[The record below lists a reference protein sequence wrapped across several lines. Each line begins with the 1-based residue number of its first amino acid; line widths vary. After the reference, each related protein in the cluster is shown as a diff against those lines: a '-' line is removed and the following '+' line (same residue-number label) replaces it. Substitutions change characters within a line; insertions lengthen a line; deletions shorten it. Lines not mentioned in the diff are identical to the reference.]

1 MCYFITYFL
10 AIFLVFSDTFLIV
23 SFPFLIT
30 KFLHASLISLI
41 SRQLQETVI
50 VIEQPGQPGNL
61 FLLLALILRTPSVPK
76 GGSFLVPPFP
86 ITPHGTCSC
95 SGRELWA
102 ECAERVSECR
112 SKGSARLGLWNTE
125 TMGHLV
131 PLPVTGLMEP
141 ECLERP
147 AFGELP
153 DYSAF
158 DKSAMASIQKW
169 SHSVVSDSLRPHGR

>member
-61 FLLLALILRTPSVPK
+61 FLLLVLILRTPSVPK
-76 GGSFLVPPFP
+76 GRLFPCPTFPYYPTWDMLMQWERGLGRVCCERLWMPIQRLCTLGAVEHRDHVTPGSSPSNWAHGARVP
-86 ITPHGTCSC
+86 GKACLR
-95 SGRELWA
+95 GVGWL
-102 ECAERVSECR
+102 
-112 SKGSARLGLWNTE
+112 LGIW
-125 TMGHLV
+125 
-131 PLPVTGLMEP
+131 
-141 ECLERP
+141 
-147 AFGELP
+147 
-153 DYSAF
+153 
-158 DKSAMASIQKW
+158 
-169 SHSVVSDSLRPHGR
+169 